1 MSNHQPIV
9 GILPQPCSSGNRQDM
24 IISCFSIISFVK
36 FDGSYG
42 WMGGVKLWKKDE
54 SSILLGCLTSFYICR
69 VLIAYESGLIVLWNV
84 VEGHPV
90 VVRGDKVLEL
100 QNKVVPP
107 NERDID
113 IVNDEASLDLEEKE
127 ISALCW
133 ASTDGSILAMGYVDG
148 DILFW
153 NTSNDSSIKYQE
165 AGLSPNVVKLQLST
179 SEKRLPVIV
188 LHWLDNSK
196 SSKHREGQ
204 LLIYGGDE
212 IGSEEVVTVG
222 YRLNS

>member
-1 MSNHQPIV
+1 M
-9 GILPQPCSSGNRQDM
+9 
-24 IISCFSIISFVK
+24 
-36 FDGSYG
+36 
-42 WMGGVKLWKKDE
+42 
-54 SSILLGCLTSFYICR
+54 
-69 VLIAYESGLIVLWNV
+69 
-84 VEGHPV
+84 VEGHTV

-107 NERDID
+107 HDGDTD
-113 IVNDEASLDLEEKE
+113 IVDEGPSLNLEDKE

-133 ASTDGSILAMGYVDG
+133 ASPDGSILAVGYVDG

-153 NTSNDSSIKYQE
+153 NTSKDFSTKDQE
-165 AGLSPNVVKLQLST
+165 NGLSPNVVKLQLSS

-196 SSKHREGQ
+196 SSKHQEGQ

-212 IGSEEVVTVG
+212 IGSDEVVTVG
-222 YRLNS
+222 YHLNS

>member
-1 MSNHQPIV
+1 MN
-9 GILPQPCSSGNRQDM
+9 
-24 IISCFSIISFVK
+24 
-36 FDGSYG
+36 
-42 WMGGVKLWKKDE
+42 GVKLLNNDE
-54 SSILLGCLTSFYICR
+54 SLFFMGCSYFHLCR
-69 VLIAYESGLIVLWNV
+69 LLIAYESGLIVLWDV
-84 VEGHPV
+84 VEAHA
-90 VVRGDKVLEL
+90 VVRGDKVLQL
-100 QNKVVPP
+100 QNKVVPL
-107 NERDID
+107 NDGDTD
-113 IVNDEASLDLEEKE
+113 IVDDAPTIDLEEKE

-133 ASTDGSILAMGYVDG
+133 ASTDGSILAVGYVDG

-153 NTSNDSSIKYQE
+153 NTSKNSSVKDQE
-165 AGLSPNVVKLQLST
+165 AGLSPNVVKLQLSS

-222 YRLNS
+222 YNLRS

>member
-1 MSNHQPIV
+1 M
-9 GILPQPCSSGNRQDM
+9 
-24 IISCFSIISFVK
+24 
-36 FDGSYG
+36 
-42 WMGGVKLWKKDE
+42 
-54 SSILLGCLTSFYICR
+54 
-69 VLIAYESGLIVLWNV
+69 
-84 VEGHPV
+84 VEAQPV
-90 VVRGDKVLEL
+90 VVRGDRVLQL
-100 QNKVVPP
+100 KNNVCPP
-107 NERDID
+107 NDGITD
-113 IVNDEASLDLEEKE
+113 IVDDEPSLDLEEKE

-153 NTSNDSSIKYQE
+153 NMSKDSSIKNQE
-165 AGLSPNVVKLQLST
+165 AGMSPNVVKLQLSS

-222 YRLNS
+222 YHLNS